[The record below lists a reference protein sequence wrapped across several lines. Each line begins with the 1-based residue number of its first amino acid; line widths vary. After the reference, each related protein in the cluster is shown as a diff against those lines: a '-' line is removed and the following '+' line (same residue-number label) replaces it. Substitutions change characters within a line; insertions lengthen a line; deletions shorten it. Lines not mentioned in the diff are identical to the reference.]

1 MATQM
6 DCFDEFLRKVEPLIK
21 STPLYRSLELACVA
35 ARRGSEWIL
44 IAGKAVLSTEPCS
57 SDPRISRLV
66 RVNQLLA
73 LSGRIRVETVN
84 NLVINLRESWVI
96 RGMGPDTMPDNVRLT
111 LAEGAGGYSWS
122 QPRVCSVDTVS
133 NPSNRWNRVLSMWG
147 SGPTLSS
154 LLSYA
159 SLQEIDSQLR
169 RSTPGFNGFDALCSK
184 LNLPPRR
191 NQSLSSSFELSAELP
206 ARFVVVQTK
215 SAERT
220 LEIDIECVG
229 IPNLM
234 PDLMIDWLPKRDFH
248 RVENWQQPEPKGN
261 LHHVSVALP
270 DEAAVAELMLSF
282 PGIEA
287 ADTVRHD
294 IVRESTLLR
303 IVNFFDPGQT
313 RLTSYLFEKK
323 DSGGNAFE
331 LGVAR
336 LLSTA
341 GFVVLWFG
349 KASKD
354 GLSDLVAYWRSP
366 LGEEYLILAE
376 CTIKDHARK
385 LSDLADR
392 GKQMSQA
399 AGLGSD
405 RFLPVLFTRT
415 EVTEPDVAAA
425 AQRGVV
431 LCDARKLKDLQQQII
446 SGASPLE
453 LYGMLRSLCIL
464 L

>member
-1 MATQM
+1 
-6 DCFDEFLRKVEPLIK
+6 
-21 STPLYRSLELACVA
+21 
-35 ARRGSEWIL
+35 
-44 IAGKAVLSTEPCS
+44 
-57 SDPRISRLV
+57 
-66 RVNQLLA
+66 
-73 LSGRIRVETVN
+73 
-84 NLVINLRESWVI
+84 
-96 RGMGPDTMPDNVRLT
+96 
-111 LAEGAGGYSWS
+111 
-122 QPRVCSVDTVS
+122 
-133 NPSNRWNRVLSMWG
+133 MWG

-169 RSTPGFNGFDALCSK
+169 GSTPGFNGFDALCSK

-270 DEAAVAELMLSF
+270 DEAAAAELMLSF
-282 PGIEA
+282 LGIEA

-313 RLTSYLFEKK
+313 RLTSYLYDKT
-323 DSGGNAFE
+323 DSDANAFE

-336 LLSTA
+336 LLSTT

-349 KASKD
+349 KASRD
-354 GLSDLVAYWRSP
+354 GLPDLVAYWRSP
-366 LGEEYLILAE
+366 LGEEYLVLAE
-376 CTIKDHARK
+376 CTLKDPARK

-399 AGLGSD
+399 AGLASD

-425 AQRGVV
+425 AQRGVA